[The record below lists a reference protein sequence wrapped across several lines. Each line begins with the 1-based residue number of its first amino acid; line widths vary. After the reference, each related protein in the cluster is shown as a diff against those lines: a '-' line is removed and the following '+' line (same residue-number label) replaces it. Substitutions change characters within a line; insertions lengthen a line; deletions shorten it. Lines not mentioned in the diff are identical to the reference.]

1 LKWKIITT
9 TLSNTQKKNNQ
20 INFISLSVYFGYFFQ
35 ILLEMLQF
43 LYVWFILC
51 IIYFLFYFLSFDLLK
66 IKLYNLLWF
75 VFFIVISVSWLLSWI
90 WKVNLI
96 NWVFLFIFLL
106 IFFLVSSFS
115 IFNIWLIM
123 NNALSFVLVCF
134 LWSYISF
141 MIWSQ
146 VLWVNLG
153 KLKSFYY
160 VIFYIDFFSIS
171 SFNNEFIENQVL

>member
-1 LKWKIITT
+1 MKWKIITT
-9 TLSNTQKKNNQ
+9 TLPNTQKKNSQ
-20 INFISLSVYFGYFFQ
+20 INFISLSVYFGYFFPNSTWDVP
-35 ILLEMLQF
+35 ILICLVHF
-43 LYVWFILC
+43 VNNI
-51 IIYFLFYFLSFDLLK
+51 FLFYFLSFDLLK
-66 IKLYNLLWF
+66 IKFYNLLWF
-75 VFFIVISVSWLLSWI
+75 VFFVVISVSWLLSWI

-106 IFFLVSSFS
+106 IFFLVSSFT

-141 MIWSQ
+141 MTWSQ
-146 VLWVNLG
+146 VLRVNLG

-160 VIFYIDFFSIS
+160 VIF
-171 SFNNEFIENQVL
+171 

>member
-1 LKWKIITT
+1 L
-9 TLSNTQKKNNQ
+9 L
-20 INFISLSVYFGYFFQ
+20 LVYFGYFFR
-35 ILLEMLQF
+35 ILPEMFQF
-43 LYVWFILC
+43 LYVWFILW
-51 IIYFLFYFLSFDLLK
+51 IIFFLFYFLSFDLLK

-75 VFFIVISVSWLLSWI
+75 VFFMVISVSWLLSWI

-160 VIFYIDFFSIS
+160 VIF
-171 SFNNEFIENQVL
+171 